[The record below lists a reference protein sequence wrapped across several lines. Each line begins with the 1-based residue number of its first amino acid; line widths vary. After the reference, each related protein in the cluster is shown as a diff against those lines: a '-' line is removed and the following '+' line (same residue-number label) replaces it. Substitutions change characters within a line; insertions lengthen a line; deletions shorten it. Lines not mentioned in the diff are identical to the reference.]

1 MNKII
6 MLKAENDSYPN
17 NGRKE
22 TETRIDAVIVKIVAK
37 ATITPRIQ
45 SRYSAIA
52 NTDETTDK

>member
-1 MNKII
+1 